1 MLLFPGIIFKRL
13 YHSNCTLDLLKNT
26 WIGLL
31 LANLFMVTGF
41 NISTGGNRMLEG
53 RIILMILLIFKNF
66 SFWKHRDHPNLK
78 IIWYEEMKEN
88 PQGILKV
95 YNMSIF
101 QSYET
106 FYEI

>member
-1 MLLFPGIIFKRL
+1 MLLFLGIIFKRL

-31 LANLFMVTGF
+31 LANLSMVTGF

-66 SFWKHRDHPNLK
+66 SFWKLRDHPNLK